1 MVSEEPARGHYPRGC
16 TEVTG
21 VAAGLGRQG
30 GPGTRAQ
37 GALRFVLRRSPS
49 F

>member
-1 MVSEEPARGHYPRGC
+1 MVSEDPAHGHYPRGC

-21 VAAGLGRQG
+21 VGAGLGRQG
-30 GPGTRAQ
+30 GAGTRAQ
-37 GALRFVLRRSPS
+37 GALRFVLQTSQS

>member
-1 MVSEEPARGHYPRGC
+1 MVSEDPARGHYPRGC

-21 VAAGLGRQG
+21 VGAGLGRQG
-30 GPGTRAQ
+30 GAGTRAQ
-37 GALRFVLRRSPS
+37 GALRFVLQTSPS